1 MMLFSRCLL
10 RSVASRT
17 LLLAPSAR
25 IIVAS
30 SSRSLI
36 APTFFSRSYA
46 LTEAQRIKALEEE
59 IKEIDAM
66 KEAFEKSLAAA
77 QADKTDKVEISE
89 ELQPNKIPVPNFF
102 QIEVYVLPED
112 ITASTIK
119 KTFSEFGNVTDVKLI
134 WSNALTHRHQRAF
147 VTYETTKGSF
157 SAFLAQ
163 EKIRIGGVRPTIEFS
178 NDGDKVDTVDNI
190 VVKWIKA
197 KQSALESQN

>member
-17 LLLAPSAR
+17 LLAPSAR

-36 APTFFSRSYA
+36 APTSFSRSYA

-66 KEAFEKSLAAA
+66 KEAFEKSIAAK
-77 QADKTDKVEISE
+77 ADKSDIIELSE

-102 QIEVYVLPED
+102 QIQVYVLPED

-147 VTYETTKGSF
+147 VTYESTKGSF

-163 EKIRIGGVRPTIEFS
+163 EKIRIGGVRPTIEFT

-190 VVKWIKA
+190 VVKWTKA
-197 KQSALESQN
+197 KKSALESQN